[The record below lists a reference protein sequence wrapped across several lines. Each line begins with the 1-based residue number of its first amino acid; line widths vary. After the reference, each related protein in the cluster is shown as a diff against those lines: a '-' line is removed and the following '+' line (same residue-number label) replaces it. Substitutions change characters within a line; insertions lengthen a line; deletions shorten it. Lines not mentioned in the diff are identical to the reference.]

1 MFAKLFIIIAF
12 ALTAAK
18 GPNPAGLNNNPEGLV
33 DWSAERRLSW
43 NDFKGRP
50 DPTTGNAA
58 LTSTSINIDYSYN
71 RSELKYDIRCQFDP
85 TKSWGRVR
93 NNHILGHEQAHFDIA
108 EIHARLLY
116 KMVKAYKFRPAYVND
131 DIAKI
136 YDNVMQQHH
145 DMQAAYD
152 NETDYSRKPSI
163 QEEWK
168 ERIEQSL
175 EALSQYAEYH
185 K

>member
-1 MFAKLFIIIAF
+1 MFAKLLIVLAF
-12 ALTAAK
+12 ALAAAAGNDPK
-18 GPNPAGLNNNPEGLV
+18 GSGNNPEGLV
-33 DWSAERRLSW
+33 DWSADRRLSW

-50 DPTTGNAA
+50 DPATGNAA

-71 RSELKYDIRCQFDP
+71 KHELKYSIRCQFDP

-108 EIHARLLY
+108 EIHARLLH
-116 KMVKAYKFRPAYVND
+116 KMIKEYKFRPATVNE

-136 YDNVMQQHH
+136 YDRVMQQHH
-145 DMQAAYD
+145 NMQAEYD
-152 NETDYSRKPSI
+152 GQTDFSRKPTI
-163 QEEWK
+163 QEEW
-168 ERIEQSL
+168 ENRIAQSL
-175 EALSQYAEYH
+175 EELEGYAGYR